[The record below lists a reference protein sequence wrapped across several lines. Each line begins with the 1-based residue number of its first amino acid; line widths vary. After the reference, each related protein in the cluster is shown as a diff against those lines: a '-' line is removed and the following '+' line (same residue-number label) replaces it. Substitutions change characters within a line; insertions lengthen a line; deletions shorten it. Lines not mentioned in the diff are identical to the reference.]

1 MQNNALQAIGAR
13 WRLSLRADVGMN
25 MKRAITTT
33 LLCLSV
39 LGSANAESND
49 SMQTMTNT
57 EAAVQ
62 AKLAEYAR
70 TGDHKLLVEA
80 RGLASS
86 MNPRQRGNTL
96 SPLDEQCLRLQLKVL
111 ISVQDARDKGY
122 DPKAPENIVYMNIMP
137 PDSGGQGVMAGMDPK
152 AIRDPVARKK
162 YEDAIEENNRKNA
175 KLRRELDLS
184 RCVDRAIIDIWH
196 YVRNFPEGS
205 EARTKANQIIISDVT
220 DKALVERLESNE
232 SPGLTW

>member
-1 MQNNALQAIGAR
+1 
-13 WRLSLRADVGMN
+13 
-25 MKRAITTT
+25 MKRLLTAA
-33 LLCLSV
+33 LLCLSA
-39 LGSANAESND
+39 LNIAHAESND
-49 SMQTMTNT
+49 SIQTMTNA
-57 EAAVQ
+57 EASVQ
-62 AKLAEYAR
+62 AKLTEYSR
-70 TGDHKLLVEA
+70 TGDHKLFLEA

-96 SPLDEQCLRLQLKVL
+96 STLDEQCLRLQLKVL

-196 YVRNFPEGS
+196 FVRNFTAAS
-205 EARTKANQIIISDVT
+205 EARTKADQIIVSTVT
-220 DKALVERLESNE
+220 DKALAERLASDN

>member
-1 MQNNALQAIGAR
+1 
-13 WRLSLRADVGMN
+13 MN
-25 MKRAITTT
+25 MKSAITAT

-39 LGSANAESND
+39 LGIAYAESND
-49 SMQTMTNT
+49 SMQTMTNA
-57 EAAVQ
+57 EATVQ
-62 AKLAEYAR
+62 AKLAEYLR
-70 TGDHKLLVEA
+70 TGDHRLLVEA

-111 ISVQDARDKGY
+111 SSVQDARDKDY
-122 DPKAPENIVYMNIMP
+122 DPKAPENIVYANIMP

-152 AIRDPVARKK
+152 AIRDPIARKK

-184 RCVDRAIIDIWH
+184 RCVERAIIDIWH
-196 YVRNFPEGS
+196 YVRNLPEGS
-205 EARTKANQIIISDVT
+205 EARTRANQIITSTIAEKT
-220 DKALVERLESNE
+220 IVERLESE
-232 SPGLTW
+232 SSPGITW

>member
-1 MQNNALQAIGAR
+1 
-13 WRLSLRADVGMN
+13 
-25 MKRAITTT
+25 MKRAITAT
-33 LLCLSV
+33 LLCISV
-39 LGSANAESND
+39 LGIAYAESND
-49 SMQTMTNT
+49 SMQTMTNA

-62 AKLAEYAR
+62 VKLAEYSR

-80 RGLASS
+80 RRLASS

-111 ISVQDARDKGY
+111 VSVQDARDKGY

-137 PDSGGQGVMAGMDPK
+137 PESGGQGVMAGMDPK
-152 AIRDPVARKK
+152 AIRDPIARKK
-162 YEDAIEENNRKNA
+162 YEDAIEANKRKNA

-205 EARTKANQIIISDVT
+205 EARTEANQIIISNVT
-220 DKALVERLESNE
+220 DTALVKRLESNE

>member
-1 MQNNALQAIGAR
+1 MNPQRVQNPLTR
-13 WRLSLRADVGMN
+13 DVGMN
-25 MKRAITTT
+25 MKSAITIT

-39 LGSANAESND
+39 LGIAYAESND
-49 SMQTMTNT
+49 SMQTMTNA

-62 AKLAEYAR
+62 AKLAEYSR
-70 TGDHKLLVEA
+70 TGDHRLLVEA

-111 ISVQDARDKGY
+111 RSVQDARDKDY

-220 DKALVERLESNE
+220 DKALVKRLESNE